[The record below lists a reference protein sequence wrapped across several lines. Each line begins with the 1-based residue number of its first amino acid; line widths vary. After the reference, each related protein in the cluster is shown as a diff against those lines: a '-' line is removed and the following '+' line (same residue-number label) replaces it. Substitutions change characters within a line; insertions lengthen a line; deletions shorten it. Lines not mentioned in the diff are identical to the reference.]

1 MSNEMVVGIAGQMP
15 DVGLIASYQIID
27 GNDAVTFREQT
38 IGQVRSEK
46 SRAPGYD

>member
-1 MSNEMVVGIAGQMP
+1 MLDLMVVGIACKMH